1 VGNDRP
7 APVGIDVTT
16 PNVARM
22 WDYQLGGKDNFA
34 ADRAAA
40 DAVNQAMREA
50 KAPDGRVVARENRA
64 FLQRAVRFLAADRQM
79 RQFLDIGAGLPTQ
92 GNVDEV
98 VHQVSPDARVV
109 YVDYDP
115 VVIVHGQ
122 ALLAGADKTT
132 FVQGDLREPDKIL
145 NHPDLQSFI
154 DLGRPV
160 VVLLVS
166 VLHLIPDDADPF
178 GVVTQLRDA
187 MAPGSY
193 LVITHATRQSR
204 PGAADVLKNEFE
216 RLRVTTPIIPRSR
229 DDIERFFDG
238 FDLVEPGLVFPALW
252 RPDESLATEAQ
263 GAEWMFAGVGRKS

>member
-1 VGNDRP
+1 MGNDRP